1 MRDNKSIISFAEQL
15 AKRQKELELQ
25 RTLKKEVNIGAHG
38 TQDYIIKKGK
48 TKARRQR
55 HEDRY

>member
-48 TKARRQR
+48 NKGKKA
-55 HEDRY
+55 ET